1 MTRCARMTEKH
12 LGDEMLD
19 YTTVLCLCLISLVL
33 ALLSFFISLKNQ
45 NHYAEG
51 ITIAAI
57 SFGGF
62 FFSDNDGFQ
71 IRILIIAVLLVSY
84 GVCYGAAH
92 LIRFIYKKTQRDTNG
107 ENTQGKAMVVSLPIE
122 YKYTVEKRFI
132 EDIPANVDM
141 LACKCENIRLL
152 TADFKDKFSKLTD
165 DSSKEKALKAYF
177 LGICYHL
184 ASMFDSSTRV
194 HVRILQGGS
203 YQKYLA
209 TYEGSNGKE
218 DLKNMKI
225 MSLDNKM
232 INESYKHRCSLIKTL
247 NPTLH
252 EEGSNSKW
260 KNYLMFAIPFITHEN
275 RPVFSMGI
283 SVTRKV
289 NELFY
294 FLNYCEIEKIIGRHI
309 EDIVDTE
316 TCQFKDFVERY
327 YFSSS

>member
-1 MTRCARMTEKH
+1 
-12 LGDEMLD
+12 MLD
-19 YTTVLCLCLISLVL
+19 FTTVLCLCLISLVL

-45 NHYAEG
+45 NYYAEG
-51 ITIAAI
+51 ITLAAI
-57 SFGGF
+57 SLGGF
-62 FFSDNDGFQ
+62 FFSDNDGFK
-71 IRILIIAVLLVSY
+71 IRILTIAVLLIAY
-84 GVCYGAAH
+84 GLCYGSAH
-92 LIRFIYKKTQRDTNG
+92 LIRFIYKKTQRNSDG
-107 ENTQGKAMVVSLPIE
+107 ENAQEKAIIVSLPLE
-122 YKYTVEKRFI
+122 NKYAIEKRFI

-152 TADFKDKFSKLTD
+152 TADFKKKFADLTD
-165 DSSKEKALKAYF
+165 DPSREKALKAYF

-209 TYEGSNGKE
+209 TYEGSNEE
-218 DLKNMKI
+218 DLKSMKI

-232 INESYKHRCSLIKTL
+232 ISESYKHRCSLIKTL

-252 EEGSNSKW
+252 EEGNNSKW
-260 KNYLMFAIPFITHEN
+260 KNYLMFAIPSVTHDN

-316 TCQFKDFVERY
+316 KCQFKDFVERY